1 MIKKLGILIVL
12 VSVIILIYKLN
23 NPAQVVPGSA
33 VTIPQAETKSTI
45 VTKETVLGRLKSLGQ
60 IVSMQQEFSK
70 EYIDV
75 DDSLFGERQTRF
87 TVAGTYKMGL
97 EIKDIE
103 VVNIDGETIHIA
115 LPKVKLISLEIPFNQ
130 IEIDKVKGKLRRKMG
145 SDEEK
150 QFYKVIEKNIRKEI
164 SSDKEIQNQANL
176 HNKQVIEDL
185 LKELA
190 NVEYVVFR

>member
-1 MIKKLGILIVL
+1 MIKKLGFFIVL
-12 VSVIILIYKLN
+12 VSVIILISKLI
-23 NPAQVVPGSA
+23 NPAQVEPGKV

-45 VTKETVLGRLKSLGQ
+45 VTKETVLGKLKSLGQ

-87 TVAGTYKMGL
+87 TLAGTYKMGL

-103 VVNIDGETIHIA
+103 VVYIEGETVHIA
-115 LPKVKLISLEIPFNQ
+115 LPKVKLISLEIPFDQ
-130 IEIDKVKGKLRRKMG
+130 IDIDKVKGKLRRKMD

-150 QFYKVIEKNIRKEI
+150 RFYKVIEKNIRKEI

-176 HNKQVIEDL
+176 HNKQVIENL

-190 NVEYVVFR
+190 GVEYVVFR